1 MQKAKQK
8 RHHRIRKV
16 SCNDVESCLMYQL
29 ELSLSE
35 RNNMREFEFYL
46 NAWVFC
52 FRNQV
57 PIDRITRKSWKT
69 WEVEL

>member
-1 MQKAKQK
+1 
-8 RHHRIRKV
+8 
-16 SCNDVESCLMYQL
+16 MYQL

-35 RNNMREFEFYL
+35 GNNMREFEFYL